1 MDQPPI
7 ELPQDRWFWVW
18 LSIFSI
24 VLGTSPFII
33 GQHPWWGSFCGVIGL
48 GGLLVLV
55 RDRLTAAAGRLPI
68 RTLLKVFATVALSM
82 LLGQL
87 MGFDIYEHRS
97 NLTLGVASVLVFV
110 GGLSVVGLLSVLIY
124 RAKLKQP
131 PAVDQRAPIPK
142 LVIRRADYAVGLATE
157 VSVKDQLQNL
167 AREGIVITVDPTLGN
182 LLPSDPASG
191 IRKHLYVDYS
201 YGSDTVYQVA
211 RTERP
216 AGEIMRLVLPEDT
229 EVKRLTTECERLKQ
243 QHNLVVA
250 TSDKTQQENREL
262 RDKLRQREERIEQIL
277 VVLKQAK
284 LEADE
289 FYADVIFSWL
299 RDRFHSTGHF
309 SAAALA
315 QSLYLPEDTIRRGLG
330 LLKSKYQLVSQ
341 QLPDVDMW
349 TFVAGLS
356 PLVPKYKIA
365 TAATPGATLPA
376 RVLDLCK
383 ELQGFLKDH
392 GPEPKIEK
400 QPSEEFQDY
409 MDRFRSTVLPWRT
422 QFHGDF
428 RARFADRVA
437 NIWDEI
443 RAKCGQT
450 DFALDGAI
458 ARAVNSPNGEI
469 AAVQQII
476 EKLWSLARE
485 VGEDG

>member
-1 MDQPPI
+1 LSDFSMSMNVGDWAAII
-7 ELPQDRWFWVW
+7 EG
-18 LSIFSI
+18 IA
-24 VLGTSPFII
+24 
-33 GQHPWWGSFCGVIGL
+33 VIGL
-48 GGLLVLV
+48 GWQQNRIFERQNQIFAAQAGFTVPSKPSLDIKFKQYWPTAIMVVLMLMIGYSYYDRHANSVFGVVPVLILAGAILLVLLLVLV
-55 RDRLTAAAGRLPI
+55 RPSKSKELP
-68 RTLLKVFATVALSM
+68 
-82 LLGQL
+82 LG
-87 MGFDIYEHRS
+87 
-97 NLTLGVASVLVFV
+97 T
-110 GGLSVVGLLSVLIY
+110 
-124 RAKLKQP
+124 
-131 PAVDQRAPIPK
+131 PIPK

-167 AREGIVITVDPTLGN
+167 VREGIVITVDPTLGN

-191 IRKHLYVDYS
+191 ICKHLYVDYS
-201 YGSDTVYQVA
+201 YGSDTVYHVA

-243 QHNLVVA
+243 QHNLA
-250 TSDKTQQENREL
+250 TTTSDKTQQENREL
-262 RDKLRQREERIEQIL
+262 RNKLGQREERIEQIL
-277 VVLKQAK
+277 EVLKQAK
-284 LEADE
+284 LETDE
-289 FYADVIFSWL
+289 FYADVIFSCL

-315 QSLYLPEDTIRRGLG
+315 QSLYLPEDTVRRGLG

-356 PLVPKYKIA
+356 PLVPKYKIS
-365 TAATPGATLPA
+365 TVATPLATLPV

-383 ELQGFLKDH
+383 ELQSFIKDH
-392 GPEPKIEK
+392 GPEPKIEE

-450 DFALDGAI
+450 DSALDGAI
-458 ARAVNSPNGEI
+458 ARAVNSPNGEV
-469 AAVQQII
+469 ASVHQII
-476 EKLWSLARE
+476 EKLWNLARE
-485 VGEDG
+485 VS